1 MSIFCFRSNPKAY
14 YAIDF
19 ESNAYKRSSKG
30 VQSSNVLTYND
41 YRNVVYQNKEISV
54 ENVSIRLFQNQMS
67 TVEQSKIG
75 LKNVF
80 VKAFVA
86 ADHVTVTPFKKFIQ
100 N

>member
-1 MSIFCFRSNPKAY
+1 MSCFSSNPKAY
-14 YAIDF
+14 FAIDF
-19 ESNAYKRSSKG
+19 ESKAYKRSSKG
-30 VQSSNVLTYND
+30 VQSKNVLNYDD
-41 YRNVVYQNKEISV
+41 YRNVVYQNKEINV
-54 ENVSIRLFQNQMS
+54 KNVSIRLYNNQMS

-86 ADHVTVTPFKKFIQ
+86 TDNVTVTPFKKFIQ